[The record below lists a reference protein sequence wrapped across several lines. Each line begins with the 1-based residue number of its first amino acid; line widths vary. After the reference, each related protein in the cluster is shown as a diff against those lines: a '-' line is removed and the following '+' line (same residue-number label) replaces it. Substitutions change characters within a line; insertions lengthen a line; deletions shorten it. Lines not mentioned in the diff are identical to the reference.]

1 MRAQIHEFFARG
13 GGPCPT
19 ARKQLRQRFFFL
31 SPQLILQF
39 YSGLSM
45 VCFKANYIFSK
56 FQRGSNV
63 FQGGGC
69 IIFQGGSNFFQG
81 GGGGGLNANLYRNP

>member
-1 MRAQIHEFFARG
+1 MPDCQKTA
-13 GGPCPT
+13 PT
-19 ARKQLRQRFFFL
+19 TFFFL

-81 GGGGGLNANLYRNP
+81 GGGSKC

>member
-1 MRAQIHEFFARG
+1 MRVHIYEFFARG
-13 GGPCPT
+13 GGSMPDCQKTAPT
-19 ARKQLRQRFFFL
+19 TFFL

-63 FQGGGC
+63 FQGGGGVHH
-69 IIFQGGSNFFQG
+69 FP
-81 GGGGGLNANLYRNP
+81 GGLQLFPGGV